1 MRGDLGSISAK
12 LRLLVNEARKPF
24 VGRDEE
30 AYATVLALL
39 SGEHLIL
46 IGEPGTAKS
55 AMARRIASLLD
66 ARFFKYLLTRF
77 TEPSELFGPLDI
89 NALREGVYK
98 RITSRKLPEAEIAF
112 LDEIFN
118 ANSAVLNSLL
128 TILQERVL
136 YDGYSEISIPLWSLI
151 AASNRIPEDPELE
164 ALYDRLLYRVY
175 VKPVSEDNWEK
186 LLWASWAIER
196 GEHAAIRPIMGLE
209 EIKEAYRLSLNVDLR
224 DIIRPLI
231 RLISI
236 LEEQGIHLTDR
247 RKGKILKAIS
257 ANSILNGRMK
267 AVKSDLMVLRFI
279 APQTLEDFDK
289 IEMIL
294 YEELRTP
301 ERMIEDLTE
310 IMDNLLVLEERIDR
324 AKSYDPELIDI
335 YRTVKDLRKKV
346 AGISRNAD
354 DPRVQDMV
362 DKIMDVIER
371 VVEKI
376 STKMGM

>member
-1 MRGDLGSISAK
+1 MQGDPSGVSAK
-12 LRLLVNEARKPF
+12 LRLLVEEARKPF
-24 VGRDEE
+24 VGRDDE

-89 NALREGVYK
+89 NALREGVYR

-118 ANSAVLNSLL
+118 ANSAILNSLL
-128 TILQERVL
+128 TILQERIL
-136 YDGYSEISIPLWSLI
+136 YDGYSEIEVPLWSLI

-175 VKPVSEDNWEK
+175 VKPVPEDNWEK

-196 GEHAAIRPIMGLE
+196 GEHVAVKPIMSLKE
-209 EIKEAYRLSLNVDLR
+209 LKEAHRLSLNVDLT
-224 DIIRPLI
+224 DIIKPLI
-231 RLISI
+231 RIISI

-247 RKGKILKAIS
+247 RKGKILKAVS
-257 ANSILNGRMK
+257 ANAILYGRMK

-279 APQTLEDFDK
+279 APQTIEDFDK

-301 ERMIEDLTE
+301 ERIIGDLTE

-335 YRTVKDLRKKV
+335 YRTIKELRRKV
-346 AGISRNAD
+346 ASISRNVD

-362 DKIMDVIER
+362 DKIMDIIER
-371 VVEKI
+371 VVEKV